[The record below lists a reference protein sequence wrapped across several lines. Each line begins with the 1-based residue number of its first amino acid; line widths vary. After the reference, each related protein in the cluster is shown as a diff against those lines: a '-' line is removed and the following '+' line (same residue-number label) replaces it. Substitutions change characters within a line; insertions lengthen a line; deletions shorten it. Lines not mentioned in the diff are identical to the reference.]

1 MAAAGPS
8 RPLVPAPV
16 VRRLGEVA
24 YEPAWQSMRAF
35 TDARTPATPDEFW
48 LLEHPPVFTLGRAAR
63 REHVLAP
70 GDIPVVQ
77 VDRGGQVTYH
87 GPGQLVI
94 YTLVDLQRLGIGV
107 RRLVQ
112 TLEAALIDTLGR
124 HGVAAATRPGAP
136 GVYVDGRKIAALG
149 LRVRR
154 GCSFHGLALNVDG
167 SLEPFAR
174 IDPCGYRGLQVT
186 RTRDEGIDAG
196 VEQLGEAVLE
206 ALLARLGYADTA
218 AVDATR
224 ETA

>member
-1 MAAAGPS
+1 MTAAA
-8 RPLVPAPV
+8 VPRLPVPPPV
-16 VRRLGEVA
+16 VRRLGAAA
-24 YEPAWQSMRAF
+24 YEPTWQSMRAF
-35 TDARTPATPDEFW
+35 TDGRTPATADEFW

-63 REHVLAP
+63 REHVISP

-112 TLEAALIDTLGR
+112 TLESALIDTLGL
-124 HGVAAATRPGAP
+124 HGVSAASRPGAP
-136 GVYVDGRKIAALG
+136 GVYVGDRKIAALG

-154 GCSFHGLALNVDG
+154 GCSFHGLALNVDCG
-167 SLEPFAR
+167 LEPFER
-174 IDPCGYRGLQVT
+174 IDPCGYRGLRVT
-186 RTRDEGIDAG
+186 RTRDEGVDADSDR
-196 VEQLGEAVLE
+196 LGGQVLE
-206 ALLARLGYADTA
+206 ALFARLGYPSITA
-218 AVDATR
+218 GEATR